1 MQKPALIMLLLVSS
15 AAAFAG
21 DIVKE
26 FSGTGNVTTA
36 VFTVQSPWLLDWRLD
51 GPGWRSKGSYEAH
64 VALDITLIEAPSGR
78 HKGRVL
84 HTKFVGNGLKLF
96 KEGGQYQLRVSSTFA
111 RWTIRIEQIKP
122 EEAAAYTPRK
132 DN

>member
-1 MQKPALIMLLLVSS
+1 MRNFALITWLLMLS
-15 AAAFAG
+15 ASAFAG

-26 FSGTGNVTTA
+26 FSGTGNQTTA
-36 VFTVQSPWLLDWRLD
+36 VFTVKSPWLLDWRLD
-51 GPGWRSKGSYEAH
+51 GPGWRSKGSYEDH

-78 HKGRVL
+78 HRGRVL

-96 KEGGQYQLRVSSTFA
+96 QEGGTYRLRVSSMLA
-111 RWTIRIEQIKP
+111 RWTIKIEQIEP